1 MIPAYIINAHLD
13 SAFHPY
19 CHNIEPFLL
28 NSSLS
33 EHIIDSETHKI
44 SGFVTPTFG
53 QKEDADQ
60 KFFEVRNPRGRSFSL
75 MQIDQGIINTNV
87 TNKCDCAIVDDT
99 WLDLI
104 EFKANAQSDNPK
116 TIRKNYKKAMKQL
129 QKTLYIIE
137 NSLAASGH
145 TIRDKRTI
153 ESFICFRKGYPRTT
167 SSEMTFRT
175 TFAARTR
182 GIPLSFDGKKTI

>member
-1 MIPAYIINAHLD
+1 MIPVYITNVHLD
-13 SAFHPY
+13 TAFHPY
-19 CHNIEPFLL
+19 CHNIEPFLIY
-28 NSSLS
+28 SSS
-33 EHIIDSETHKI
+33 NEHIIDSETQKI

-53 QKEDADQ
+53 QTEDAAQ
-60 KFFEVRNPRGRSFSL
+60 KFFEVLNPGGKLFSL
-75 MQIDQGIINTNV
+75 MQIDQGIINTND
-87 TNKCDCAIVDDT
+87 TNKCDCVIVDDT

-137 NSLAASGH
+137 NSLAATGH

-153 ESFICFRKGYPRTT
+153 EAFVCFRKGYPRTT
-167 SSEMTFRT
+167 SSEMTYRT
-175 TFAARTR
+175 TFATRTR
-182 GIPLSFDGKKTI
+182 GIPLFFDGKKII